1 MTLVVLPTAAEREDD
16 RVLEVAFAP
25 ELLDEAPLP
34 IGLPITFTLGLETDC
49 DCDPDAVLVQDVV
62 VLLCRGQQASCLA
75 QLGRREGIG
84 QTQIRQELLNAA
96 PRMRL
101 DIQLLRNRGELI

>member
-1 MTLVVLPTAAEREDD
+1 MVVLPTAAEREDD

-49 DCDPDAVLVQDVV
+49 DCDPDAVFTVALDPEFEFDAWAKAGPHSVANAV
-62 VLLCRGQQASCLA
+62 AA
-75 QLGRREGIG
+75 RRI
-84 QTQIRQELLNAA
+84 
-96 PRMRL
+96 
-101 DIQLLRNRGELI
+101 DLIETLQ